1 MSNAISLAKEL
12 QSMRSTDVIRAER
25 VRNQFI
31 DVYNSIWKE
40 GGEQVYEREAIYFN
54 QQLRDKS
61 NLRECSALSVF
72 YAFIDLAV
80 KGLTLV
86 PGAQAL
92 CYLIPRSVKVGV
104 DANGKDIWEKCCN
117 LTISGYGEL
126 VLRKNAGQILH
137 ADNPVIVYEGD
148 RFEYGEQGG
157 RKFVNFSSS
166 FPRTSKRIIACFLK
180 ITRADGSVDYSVMT
194 EQDWIRLQGYSAKN
208 NTYKD
213 RNTGQMIQK
222 PNELYDVDGQIDT
235 GFLMAKCIK
244 HAFKSYPK
252 LKIGR
257 GSSLESE
264 DAAAWRDAFETANK
278 GFDPYAGISGDIG
291 KESRPLDTNH
301 PKQEESF
308 APAPDMSTGV
318 RIDPAAQNNDDDTF

>member
-12 QSMRSTDVIRAER
+12 QTMKATDVIRDER

-31 DVYNSIWKE
+31 DVFNSIWKE

-54 QQLRDKS
+54 QQLRDKA
-61 NLRECSALSVF
+61 NLRECSALSIF

-80 KGLTLV
+80 RGLTLA
-86 PGAQAL
+86 PGTQAL
-92 CYLIPRSVKVGV
+92 CYLIPRSVKTGV
-104 DANGKDIWEKCCN
+104 DAGGKDVWEKCCN

-148 RFEYGEQGG
+148 RFEYGEQDG
-157 RKFVNFSSS
+157 RKFVNFASS
-166 FPRTSKRIIACFLK
+166 FPRTSNRIIACFLK

-194 EQDWIRLQGYSAKN
+194 EPDWLRLKSYSDKQ
-208 NTYKD
+208 NTYTD
-213 RNTGQMIQK
+213 RRTGQPVTR
-222 PNELYDVDGQIDT
+222 PNELYNVGGQIDT

-257 GSSLESE
+257 GSALETDVVDE
-264 DAAAWRDAFETANK
+264 QQNN
-278 GFDPYAGISGDIG
+278 GFDPYAGVSAEAAAAPASE
-291 KESRPLDTNH
+291 KR
-301 PKQEESF
+301 EESF
-308 APAPDMSTGV
+308 AGAPDMSKGV
-318 RIDPAAQNNDDDTF
+318 RIDPAAQDDDDTF